1 MQVPAQKIL
10 FITGY
15 SDHSVEAQ
23 LLDQPGTALMNKPFL
38 LADLADQALTM
49 LDQQ

>member
-1 MQVPAQKIL
+1 MQIAQQKIL

-15 SDHSVEAQ
+15 ADQPIEAQ

-38 LADLADQALTM
+38 LAELADNALRM
-49 LDQQ
+49 LDA